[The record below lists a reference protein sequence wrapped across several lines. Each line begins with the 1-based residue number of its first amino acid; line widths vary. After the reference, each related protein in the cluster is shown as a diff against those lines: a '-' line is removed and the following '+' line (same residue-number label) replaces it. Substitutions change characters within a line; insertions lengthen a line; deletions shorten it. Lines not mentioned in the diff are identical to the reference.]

1 MIGGIAV
8 IASVV
13 RIHALWVYFNSDD
26 PGYDAIKVRHK
37 HHDAW
42 LKDISLITE
51 LQVLLWGQIEIN
63 VAIVCASVASL
74 RPLFQSVFANSES
87 LSRSDGL
94 QYQNNRSYGLGSSHF
109 GDTIEL
115 TTKDGV
121 KTKVEA
127 QIRDMDSDSQ
137 ELILDRDEGIR
148 RTIETQMTSERAGG
162 YGFHAQ

>member
-26 PGYDAIKVRHK
+26 PGYDAIKVRK
-37 HHDAW
+37 IRPPSRYK
-42 LKDISLITE
+42 LLTM

-87 LSRSDGL
+87 LSRSGGL

-121 KTKVEA
+121 NTKVEA

-148 RTIETQMTSERAGG
+148 RTIETQMTSERAAG
-162 YGFHAQ
+162 YGFHAK